1 MSANDIE
8 RAPEPLGAKATD
20 PDPRL
25 VWRNER
31 ARLGGYLPGVEFD
44 ELQVAVLNAVADT
57 MIPSGGGFPAPSEI
71 GVVNFCARYVTPS
84 DHELKYFPLAAE
96 ETFKRS
102 VDGLGQEFVDA
113 SASERTE
120 TIKSLEEGDEG
131 EQEFFTQLRALVYY
145 GYYSSPVVTEA
156 IRQHLPA
163 ARDYHGPPQ
172 PYGYVGKVEPWPEGA
187 FDDPT
192 GSYIETEDIVL
203 IDIPD
208 DIKAEYGVKS

>member
-8 RAPEPLGAKATD
+8 AAPEPFGAKATD

-44 ELQVAVLNAVADT
+44 ERQVAVLNAVADT
-57 MIPSGGGFPAPSEI
+57 MIPAGGGFPAPSEVE
-71 GVVNFCARYVTPS
+71 VVNFCARYVTPA

-96 ETFKRS
+96 ETFKRRLA
-102 VDGLGQEFVDA
+102 DLGQEFVDGSA
-113 SASERTE
+113 SARAER
-120 TIKSLEEGDEG
+120 IRSLEEGDEG
-131 EQEFFTQLRALVYY
+131 EQELFTQLRALVYY

-156 IRQHLPA
+156 IRRNLPA
-163 ARDYHGPPQ
+163 AHDYHGPPQ

-187 FDDPT
+187 FDDPE

-208 DIKAEYGVKS
+208 DIKAEYGVK